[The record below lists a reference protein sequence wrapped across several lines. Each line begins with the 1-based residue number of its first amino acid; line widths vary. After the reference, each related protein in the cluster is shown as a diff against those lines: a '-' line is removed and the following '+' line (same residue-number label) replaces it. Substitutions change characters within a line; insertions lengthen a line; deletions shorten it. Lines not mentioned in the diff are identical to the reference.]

1 MKEKNGKEINSLM
14 RIANEKMIINK
25 FLKNKIDFYKK
36 HIDLTKDTMTKCFS
50 DKNNSSTDLVN
61 AYINEIQKDY
71 DILKNDIDK
80 NYNLKYK
87 ALYDECLSDIT
98 MGKPVLNQM
107 RNEEFSLEYLKM
119 KSNDI
124 INGLK
129 QSIRQSRE
137 YHLFREP
144 KRDSLVDNKKGN
156 KEIEKLTTEL
166 QQNMLYECKK
176 YNKFFNKVKKY
187 EFQKSVLDNN
197 IALIKKYMDT
207 EKVNISTN
215 KATNTNTI
223 NKAKKKGL
231 FSSVMKIGDGDRD
244 RDKDKDRNKSKNKN
258 NSDENRANSSGK
270 KNKTKKSTK
279 DIIKGFKRV
288 EDLFDISSEEEKIID
303 DELHSDDES
312 VFENR
317 ISQEVQL
324 SKTYLDEVRQFIPHI
339 NLTQIE
345 FNKLKII
352 GEADLYSLQRRK
364 YKNQNID
371 GNIKDYKKKI
381 EKINDKLTVI
391 KRKEKAMKDYL
402 EKYKENYEA
411 LKPLRMQTSVY
422 KKEIKFIK
430 KSLFGGDDKI
440 DELSGDEGGF
450 GSDYGNEQK
459 EDSDTEKKKKF
470 SYKNKNNLKDTVAI
484 PMSNRFNTKK
494 KEKKQLKRSVR
505 DEVFTNKLK
514 AKIMNDERA
523 NSK

>member
-1 MKEKNGKEINSLM
+1 MKEKDGKSIDSLM
-14 RIANEKMIINK
+14 REANETMIINK
-25 FLKNKIDFYKK
+25 YLKNKLEFYKK
-36 HIDLTKDTMTKCFS
+36 HINLAKDTMTKCFS
-50 DKNNSSTDLVN
+50 DKNNSSTDLIN

-71 DILKNDIDK
+71 DILKSDIDN
-80 NYNLKYK
+80 NYYSKYK

-98 MGKPVLNQM
+98 MGKPVLSQM

-129 QSIRQSRE
+129 QSIKQSRE

-156 KEIEKLTTEL
+156 KEIEKLATEL

-187 EFQKSVLDNN
+187 ELKKNELDKN

-207 EKVNISTN
+207 EKVKVSTN
-215 KATNTNTI
+215 ENTSKI
-223 NKAKKKGL
+223 SKQKKKGL
-231 FSSVMKIGDGDRD
+231 FASVLKIE
-244 RDKDKDRNKSKNKN
+244 DKKEQKNKN
-258 NSDENRANSSGK
+258 NSDENRGNSNGK
-270 KNKTKKSTK
+270 KNRPKKSTK
-279 DIIKGFKRV
+279 EIIKGFKRV

-317 ISQEVQL
+317 ISQPVQL

-352 GEADLYSLQRRK
+352 GEADLISLQRRK

-381 EKINDKLTVI
+381 EKINDKIVVI
-391 KRKEKAMKDYL
+391 KKKEKAMKDYL
-402 EKYKENYEA
+402 EKYKENYETF
-411 LKPLRMQTSVY
+411 KPFKTQTSVY
-422 KKEIKFIK
+422 KKDIKFIK
-430 KSLFGGDDKI
+430 KSLFGGDDI
-440 DELSGDEGGF
+440 IEELSGDEGGV
-450 GSDYGNEQK
+450 GSDYENEQK

-470 SYKNKNNLKDTVAI
+470 AYKNNLKNTLAI

-494 KEKKQLKRSVR
+494 KDKKQLKLSVR
-505 DEVFTNKLK
+505 DEVLSNKLK
-514 AKIMNDERA
+514 DKIMNGERA

>member
-1 MKEKNGKEINSLM
+1 MKEKNGKTINSLM
-14 RIANEKMIINK
+14 KIANEKMIINK
-25 FLKNKIDFYKK
+25 YLNNKLEFYKK
-36 HIDLTKDTMTKCFS
+36 HIVLAKDTMTKCFS
-50 DKNNSSTDLVN
+50 DKNNSLKDLVN
-61 AYINEIQKDY
+61 AYINEVQKDY
-71 DILKNDIDK
+71 DMLKNDVEK
-80 NYNLKYK
+80 NYNSKYK
-87 ALYDECLSDIT
+87 TLYDECLSDIT

-129 QSIRQSRE
+129 KSIRQSRE

-176 YNKFFNKVKKY
+176 YNKFSNRIKKY
-187 EFQKSVLDNN
+187 ELQKSELNKN

-207 EKVNISTN
+207 ENLNANTN
-215 KATNTNTI
+215 QNTNTNT
-223 NKAKKKGL
+223 NKKDRKKGL
-231 FSSVMKIGDGDRD
+231 FKSVMKAGEKEEEKERS
-244 RDKDKDRNKSKNKN
+244 KPKNKN
-258 NSDENRANSSGK
+258 NSDENRGNSAGK
-270 KNKTKKSTK
+270 KNRPKKSTK
-279 DIIKGFKRV
+279 EIIKGFKRV
-288 EDLFDISSEEEKIID
+288 EDLFDISSEEDKIID

-324 SKTYLDEVRQFIPHI
+324 SKTYLDEVRQFIPQI
-339 NLTQIE
+339 NLKQIE
-345 FNKLKII
+345 YNKLKII
-352 GEADLYSLQRRK
+352 GEADIYSLQRRK

-371 GNIKDYKKKI
+371 GKIKDFKKKI
-381 EKINDKLTVI
+381 EEINNKLIVI
-391 KRKEKAMKDYL
+391 KKKEKAMKTFL
-402 EKYKENYEA
+402 EKYKENYETLRP
-411 LKPLRMQTSVY
+411 LKMQTSVY
-422 KKEIKFIK
+422 KKEIKFLK
-430 KSLFGGDDKI
+430 KSLFGEDDKI
-440 DELSGDEGGF
+440 DELSDDEGGV
-450 GSDYGNEQK
+450 GSDYGNEEK
-459 EDSDTEKKKKF
+459 EDSDKEKKKKF
-470 SYKNKNNLKDTVAI
+470 AYKNKLKDTVAI

-494 KEKKQLKRSVR
+494 NEKKILKRSVR

>member
-1 MKEKNGKEINSLM
+1 MKEKNGKTINSLM

-25 FLKNKIDFYKK
+25 YLKNKIDFYKK
-36 HIDLTKDTMTKCFS
+36 HIDLTKNTMTKCFS

-71 DILKNDIDK
+71 DILKNDIEK

-107 RNEEFSLEYLKM
+107 QNEEFSLEYLKM

-124 INGLK
+124 INVLK
-129 QSIRQSRE
+129 KSIKQSRE

-144 KRDSLVDNKKGN
+144 RRDSLVDNKKGN

-187 EFQKSVLDNN
+187 EFQKNELNKN
-197 IALIKKYMDT
+197 IELIKMYMDT
-207 EKVNISTN
+207 EKVNVSTN
-215 KATNTNTI
+215 KPTI
-223 NKAKKKGL
+223 NRPKNKGL
-231 FSSVMKIGDGDRD
+231 FKPVWKIGDKDK
-244 RDKDKDRNKSKNKN
+244 DKDKDRSKSKNKN
-258 NSDENRANSSGK
+258 NSDENRGNLNDK
-270 KNKTKKSTK
+270 KNKKKKSTK
-279 DIIKGFKRV
+279 DIIKGFKRI

-317 ISQEVQL
+317 ISQPVQL
-324 SKTYLDEVRQFIPHI
+324 SKTYLYEVRQFIPHI
-339 NLTQIE
+339 DLTQIE

-371 GNIKDYKKKI
+371 GNIKDFKKKI

-391 KRKEKAMKDYL
+391 KIKENAMKNYL
-402 EKYKENYEA
+402 EKCKENYET
-411 LKPLRMQTSVY
+411 LRPLRMQTSVY

-430 KSLFGGDDKI
+430 KSLFGEDDKI
-440 DELSGDEGGF
+440 DELSDDEGGV

-470 SYKNKNNLKDTVAI
+470 AYKNKNNLKDTIAI
-484 PMSNRFNTKK
+484 PMSNRFNTNK

-505 DEVFTNKLK
+505 YDVLTNKLK
-514 AKIMNDERA
+514 AKIMDDERA

>member
-1 MKEKNGKEINSLM
+1 MKEKNGKTINSLM
-14 RIANEKMIINK
+14 KIANEKMIINK
-25 FLKNKIDFYKK
+25 YLNNKLEFYKK
-36 HIDLTKDTMTKCFS
+36 HIVLTKDTMTKCFS
-50 DKNNSSTDLVN
+50 DKNNSPKDLVN
-61 AYINEIQKDY
+61 AYINEVQKDY
-71 DILKNDIDK
+71 DMLKKDIEK
-80 NYNLKYK
+80 NYYSKYK
-87 ALYDECLSDIT
+87 TLYDECLSDIT

-129 QSIRQSRE
+129 KSIRQSRE

-187 EFQKSVLDNN
+187 ESQKSELNKN
-197 IALIKKYMDT
+197 IALIKEYMEAENLNVSANKNT
-207 EKVNISTN
+207 STN
-215 KATNTNTI
+215 ANTN
-223 NKAKKKGL
+223 KKDKKKGL
-231 FSSVMKIGDGDRD
+231 FQSVLKVEPNERS
-244 RDKDKDRNKSKNKN
+244 KSKNKH
-258 NSDENRANSSGK
+258 NSDENRGNSSGK
-270 KNKTKKSTK
+270 KNRPKKSTK
-279 DIIKGFKRV
+279 EIIKGFKKV
-288 EDLFDISSEEEKIID
+288 EDLFDISSEEDKIID

-324 SKTYLDEVRQFIPHI
+324 SNTYLDEVRQFIPHI
-339 NLTQIE
+339 NLKQIE

-352 GEADLYSLQRRK
+352 GEADISSLQRRK

-371 GNIKDYKKKI
+371 GNIKDFKKKI
-381 EKINDKLTVI
+381 EKINDKLIVI
-391 KRKEKAMKDYL
+391 KRKEKAMKAFL
-402 EKYKENYEA
+402 EKYKENYETFRP
-411 LKPLRMQTSVY
+411 LKIQTSVY

-430 KSLFGGDDKI
+430 KSLFGIDDKI
-440 DELSGDEGGF
+440 DELSDDEGGV
-450 GSDYGNEQK
+450 GSDYGNEEK

-470 SYKNKNNLKDTVAI
+470 AYKNNLKVTVAI
-484 PMSNRFNTKK
+484 PMSNRFNNTK
-494 KEKKQLKRSVR
+494 KEKKQLKGSVR
-505 DEVFTNKLK
+505 VDIFTNKIK
-514 AKIMNDERA
+514 AKIFNDEKA

>member
-1 MKEKNGKEINSLM
+1 MKEKDGKSIDSLM
-14 RIANEKMIINK
+14 REANETMIINK
-25 FLKNKIDFYKK
+25 YLKNKLEFYKK
-36 HIDLTKDTMTKCFS
+36 HINLAKDTMTKCFS
-50 DKNNSSTDLVN
+50 DKNNSSTDLIN

-71 DILKNDIDK
+71 DILKSDIDN
-80 NYNLKYK
+80 NYYSKYK

-98 MGKPVLNQM
+98 MGKPVLSQM

-129 QSIRQSRE
+129 QSIKQSRE

-187 EFQKSVLDNN
+187 ELKKNELDKN

-207 EKVNISTN
+207 EKVKVSTN
-215 KATNTNTI
+215 ENTSKI
-223 NKAKKKGL
+223 SKQKKKGL
-231 FSSVMKIGDGDRD
+231 FASVLKVD
-244 RDKDKDRNKSKNKN
+244 DKKEQKNKN
-258 NSDENRANSSGK
+258 NSDENRGNSNGK
-270 KNKTKKSTK
+270 KNRPKKSTK
-279 DIIKGFKRV
+279 EIIKGFKRV

-317 ISQEVQL
+317 ISQPVQL

-381 EKINDKLTVI
+381 EKINDKIVVI
-391 KRKEKAMKDYL
+391 KKKEKAMKDYL
-402 EKYKENYEA
+402 EKYKENYETF
-411 LKPLRMQTSVY
+411 KPFKTQTSVY
-422 KKEIKFIK
+422 KKDIKFIK
-430 KSLFGGDDKI
+430 KSLFGGDDI
-440 DELSGDEGGF
+440 IEELSGDEGGV
-450 GSDYGNEQK
+450 GSDYENEQK

-470 SYKNKNNLKDTVAI
+470 AYKNNLKNTLAI

-494 KEKKQLKRSVR
+494 KDKKQLKLSVR
-505 DEVFTNKLK
+505 DEVLSNKLK
-514 AKIMNDERA
+514 DKIMNGERA